1 VEWPSHLSTR
11 QRDHVESRLR
21 GNLIA
26 WLSTVRASGQPECVP
41 VWFLFRDDDT
51 ILMYSQPKAVKLRN
65 IVENPKVTL
74 VLDVTDI
81 GRDVIRLEGMA
92 QSVSNHPSAQ
102 EVPGYMEKY
111 IERIGALF
119 GSAENF
125 SQLFSEPIVITPT
138 KLHASVPG

>member
-1 VEWPSHLSTR
+1 M
-11 QRDHVESRLR
+11 
-21 GNLIA
+21 A
-26 WLSTVRASGQPECVP
+26 WLSTVRANGQPECVP

-51 ILMYSQPKAVKLRN
+51 VLIYSQPKTVKLGN
-65 IVENPKVTL
+65 IALNPKVTL

-92 QSVSNHPSAQ
+92 QCVPGHPLAQ
-102 EVPGYMEKY
+102 EVPRYLEKY

-119 GSAENF
+119 GSAESF
-125 SQLFSEPIVITPT
+125 SQLFSEPIVITPS